1 MSLKNN
7 SSIMTVES
15 AELDKE
21 KSELINRL
29 METERTLVLVASQNE
44 DLEKQF
50 SQEKQTLKSRLTE
63 TEKALVAINSE
74 KEKLEKKTASLERK
88 LRSSSPQILP
98 PRPAQSDTSAELSR
112 LQMSFLK
119 EKKEML
125 GRQQGLEKM
134 LLEALSLQDKKEKT
148 PPKTALSTPNVNS
161 SSTQQHISP
170 ADSMDSE
177 RRRSVDP

>member
-1 MSLKNN
+1 
-7 SSIMTVES
+7 
-15 AELDKE
+15 
-21 KSELINRL
+21 
-29 METERTLVLVASQNE
+29 
-44 DLEKQF
+44 
-50 SQEKQTLKSRLTE
+50 
-63 TEKALVAINSE
+63 
-74 KEKLEKKTASLERK
+74 
-88 LRSSSPQILP
+88 
-98 PRPAQSDTSAELSR
+98 
-112 LQMSFLK
+112 MSFLK

-148 PPKTALSTPNVNS
+148 PPKTALSAPNVNS